1 MAAACILKD
10 ERKWQMTWLDHV
22 EINIQGKND
31 GQKEACGLQVA
42 KNLVIKIIYGK
53 FYLKGFDI
61 VDGLW
66 GFDDDVANIGYYK
79 VALKLKIN
87 LNFYLKAE
95 VA

>member
-1 MAAACILKD
+1 MG
-10 ERKWQMTWLDHV
+10 
-22 EINIQGKND
+22 N
-31 GQKEACGLQVA
+31 
-42 KNLVIKIIYGK
+42 
-53 FYLKGFDI
+53 I